1 MTVLHRLIHHPSF
14 RLLAL
19 AFLFSAPSPAAQDPP
34 LAKPVTATPAS
45 VLRDAILAAC
55 SQNADEF
62 RSALTE
68 RNAAAFSRITP
79 MTRTTLLKRFVLL
92 EKPGH
97 PRSENT
103 SNDSFLVSCS
113 SPEVTAQIKIGQAE
127 LRDNLAYLPFEI
139 KDATDTAG
147 AASRKV
153 TIGMVRENGEWKL
166 LSLGLLLLDLPS
178 LEEEWDRAEIQA
190 NEKLAVT
197 YLKEIAEAV
206 EAYRKNYTR
215 LPDTLAILG
224 PPPRGTAKSD
234 APSLLAQD
242 LAAGRKDGYLFR
254 YVIVGANNSGAPA
267 KYELAAIP
275 AEYGRSGNRSFFR
288 DSSGALHAADRQGSV
303 GSEIDPKLD

>member
-1 MTVLHRLIHHPSF
+1 MKFSRTWHCSFLGVL
-14 RLLAL
+14 
-19 AFLFSAPSPAAQDPP
+19 LFSSALPSATARAAQTVAAGSPA
-34 LAKPVTATPAS
+34 T
-45 VLRDAILAAC
+45 VLRDAMLAAC

-62 RSALTE
+62 RRALTA

-79 MTRTTLLKRFVLL
+79 AARATFLKRFVLL
-92 EKPGH
+92 EKAGQ

-103 SNDSFLVSCS
+103 SNDTYLVSCS
-113 SPEVTAQIKIGQAE
+113 NPEVTTQIQIGKTE

-139 KDATDTAG
+139 KDASDSGG
-147 AASRKV
+147 ATSRRV

-190 NEKLAVT
+190 NEKLAIA

-206 EAYRKNYTR
+206 ETYRKTYTR
-215 LPDTLAILG
+215 LPDTLAVLG
-224 PPPRGTAKSD
+224 PSPQGAAKSD
-234 APSLLAQD
+234 KAGLLAQD
-242 LAAGRKDGYLFR
+242 IAAGRKDGYVFR

-275 AEYGRSGNRSFFR
+275 AEYGRSGTRSFFR
-288 DSSGALHAADRQGSV
+288 DSNGTLHAADRQGAV
-303 GSEIDPKLD
+303 GSDIDPKLE